1 MARRVSKKTGA
12 SAPSKGFKTA
22 TGKGRGG
29 VAAGPGSREPQQKPQ
44 VVAFNE
50 ATVKAINDAGPK
62 GHEVAHI
69 NPREERLLK
78 ALGGSGEK
86 DPKTNIKSYE
96 TTGYEKGVVETSL
109 KLPKEEGRGR
119 LDSTHQVA
127 VLTDPE
133 VEALNT
139 LRWED
144 KDKGYTSGFG
154 PVITALAEKNDRPF
168 DFVEYKGEK
177 IPTLNDSGSYGSGDS
192 GSSWSG
198 GTYVGGGNT
207 GDSGS
212 SDAVLREQRAFKQ
225 RLAKIMENPYIQQRE
240 AIKIA
245 WQQIADEKKAKEEEA
260 KKKIAAAEK
269 KERDRIAAIEAKKEA
284 ERVAKEQAEQARLDK
299 IEAQRIIAEA
309 EEKERKR
316 IAKEEAEAEAEAER
330 IAEQKRLD
338 EEEAQRI
345 IAEAEAEEAERIERE
360 AEEQAQAEAAYQAKL
375 AEEEAAAIALQEQM
389 AKDEQYIA
397 NQDSLDAG
405 GDPGTED
412 YGDEVLGEDDDIGW
426 GGGEG
431 GPDDGVAE
439 GGDEGGDDTT
449 TTTEPPQ
456 TWDDDNDDDPTTGDG
471 AGGDGAGGGGAGG
484 GGTDTTDTDD
494 VETESTSV
502 AEKEKLLEELE
513 KKYAE
518 YGGTDYEKLYHDEF
532 SDDLQEDYS
541 AASKG
546 LDFNFLTS
554 GDRSEFNTAGNTVN
568 DQQDYLGELL
578 EGAELDKLKTQARNY
593 GTAPKRAIKDW
604 YKNQLGGIKDGTI
617 DSLESL
623 DLSDWS
629 DPSENYNPEFF
640 GDKTKRYYDPSK
652 TYFDSE
658 LEDPKFYGLDDDV
671 LPEVT
676 EPEPGTT
683 GGDEMIMP
691 DFKTGEPDPVPDL
704 FTDEGNDPMGNND
717 LGFADD
723 GLEDVVGGGM
733 NFDFGPDSLAPGE
746 TAVPDIN
753 DNDTRVNNKKK
764 KKRNRG
770 HSGGGGN
777 YAPKPIDPPPE
788 GHRYSYQR

>member
-1 MARRVSKKTGA
+1 MLTIPKRWTPQGGGAEEYPAFINQEEMA
-12 SAPSKGFKTA
+12 
-22 TGKGRGG
+22 
-29 VAAGPGSREPQQKPQ
+29 
-44 VVAFNE
+44 
-50 ATVKAINDAGPK
+50 
-62 GHEVAHI
+62 
-69 NPREERLLK
+69 LLK
-78 ALGGSGEK
+78 QQGGSGFMTPYGIPSFYVDEFGGM
-86 DPKTNIKSYE
+86 DFSEPS
-96 TTGYEKGVVETSL
+96 TSS
-109 KLPKEEGRGR
+109 
-119 LDSTHQVA
+119 ST
-127 VLTDPE
+127 
-133 VEALNT
+133 
-139 LRWED
+139 
-144 KDKGYTSGFG
+144 
-154 PVITALAEKNDRPF
+154 
-168 DFVEYKGEK
+168 DF
-177 IPTLNDSGSYGSGDS
+177 
-192 GSSWSG
+192 
-198 GTYVGGGNT
+198 
-207 GDSGS
+207 
-212 SDAVLREQRAFKQ
+212 
-225 RLAKIMENPYIQQRE
+225 
-240 AIKIA
+240 
-245 WQQIADEKKAKEEEA
+245 
-260 KKKIAAAEK
+260 
-269 KERDRIAAIEAKKEA
+269 
-284 ERVAKEQAEQARLDK
+284 
-299 IEAQRIIAEA
+299 
-309 EEKERKR
+309 
-316 IAKEEAEAEAEAER
+316 
-330 IAEQKRLD
+330 
-338 EEEAQRI
+338 
-345 IAEAEAEEAERIERE
+345 
-360 AEEQAQAEAAYQAKL
+360 
-375 AEEEAAAIALQEQM
+375 
-389 AKDEQYIA
+389 
-397 NQDSLDAG
+397 
-405 GDPGTED
+405 
-412 YGDEVLGEDDDIGW
+412 

-471 AGGDGAGGGGAGG
+471 AGGGGAGG

-494 VETESTSV
+494 VETESTGV

-578 EGAELDKLKTQARNY
+578 EGTELDKLKTQARNY

-753 DNDTRVNNKKK
+753 DNDTRVTKKK

-777 YAPKPIDPPPE
+777 SAPKPIAPPPE

>member
-29 VAAGPGSREPQQKPQ
+29 AAAGPGSREPQQKPQ

-212 SDAVLREQRAFKQ
+212 SAESLRQQREWKA
-225 RLAKIMENPYIQQRE
+225 RIAKIMENPYIQKNE

-245 WQQIADEKKAKEEEA
+245 YKQLAAEKKAKVEAEKKAKDDAIAEQKRKDEEEA
-260 KKKIAAAEK
+260 KKKIAEAEAKEAARIEAEEKRLAEK
-269 KERDRIAAIEAKKEA
+269 EAKRKIAEAEEKERKRIAKEEADAEA
-284 ERVAKEQAEQARLDK
+284 ERIAQAEQARLDK
-299 IEAQRIIAEA
+299 IEAQRKIAEA

-338 EEEAQRI
+338 EEEAKRK
-345 IAEAEAEEAERIERE
+345 IAEAEAEEAERIEKE
-360 AEEQAQAEAAYQAKL
+360 AEEKAQAEAEAAYQAKL

-389 AKDEQYIA
+389 AKDEEYIA

-412 YGDEVLGEDDDIGW
+412 YGSDSTAGGDPGEEDFDGTIGGDPGLEDYGSDSTAGGDPGLEDFDGTIGGDPGTEDYGDDSTAGGDPGEEDFGGDVDAGGDPGLEDFGGDFSEPGGDPGTEDYGDDWGSITEDDVVTDW

-431 GPDDGVAE
+431 GTSTVTLDTLPDDDDTDIFDSNEDAGGTTIYDPYVEDGLDGADVDDAE
-439 GGDEGGDDTT
+439 VDLSTDPDGSGDTT
-449 TTTEPPQ
+449 TTT
-456 TWDDDNDDDPTTGDG
+456 
-471 AGGDGAGGGGAGG
+471 
-484 GGTDTTDTDD
+484 
-494 VETESTSV
+494 
-502 AEKEKLLEELE
+502 
-513 KKYAE
+513 
-518 YGGTDYEKLYHDEF
+518 
-532 SDDLQEDYS
+532 
-541 AASKG
+541 
-546 LDFNFLTS
+546 
-554 GDRSEFNTAGNTVN
+554 
-568 DQQDYLGELL
+568 
-578 EGAELDKLKTQARNY
+578 
-593 GTAPKRAIKDW
+593 
-604 YKNQLGGIKDGTI
+604 
-617 DSLESL
+617 
-623 DLSDWS
+623 
-629 DPSENYNPEFF
+629 
-640 GDKTKRYYDPSK
+640 
-652 TYFDSE
+652 
-658 LEDPKFYGLDDDV
+658 
-671 LPEVT
+671 
-676 EPEPGTT
+676 
-683 GGDEMIMP
+683 
-691 DFKTGEPDPVPDL
+691 
-704 FTDEGNDPMGNND
+704 
-717 LGFADD
+717 
-723 GLEDVVGGGM
+723 
-733 NFDFGPDSLAPGE
+733 
-746 TAVPDIN
+746 
-753 DNDTRVNNKKK
+753 
-764 KKRNRG
+764 
-770 HSGGGGN
+770 
-777 YAPKPIDPPPE
+777 
-788 GHRYSYQR
+788 